1 MYSSVTIGRD
11 GLNSLSTTIK
21 SIESVMTSYFKN
33 LNAARSK
40 IMSSINK
47 LQLQVNTTYKSM
59 NDSFGTTQQNM
70 ANVMSR
76 LNSLTQTCPYG
87 ERYYNYLIHVDLS
100 FLNEK
105 LVETMNRI
113 IYNHYSHGISYSF
126 QQNAEDC
133 ADQFSSMATSL
144 PNQLTKFGTCLKTS
158 VDMVPTIVAPVQEI
172 FELVRKDFISLN
184 KQLNIC
190 AGSSINCITQVVS
203 FFRFSISVVGTNHFL
218 TIFSTS

>member
-1 MYSSVTIGRD
+1 
-11 GLNSLSTTIK
+11 
-21 SIESVMTSYFKN
+21 
-33 LNAARSK
+33 
-40 IMSSINK
+40 
-47 LQLQVNTTYKSM
+47 
-59 NDSFGTTQQNM
+59 
-70 ANVMSR
+70 
-76 LNSLTQTCPYG
+76 
-87 ERYYNYLIHVDLS
+87 
-100 FLNEK
+100 
-105 LVETMNRI
+105 MNRI

-190 AGSSINCITQVVS
+190 AGSSINCITQYFMTIDMELNSIMSGITMAGSMLTYHLSDSRERNSLCADLVS
-203 FFRFSISVVGTNHFL
+203 YNCEDLNEGLMRDFQRCIYPPV
-218 TIFSTS
+218 